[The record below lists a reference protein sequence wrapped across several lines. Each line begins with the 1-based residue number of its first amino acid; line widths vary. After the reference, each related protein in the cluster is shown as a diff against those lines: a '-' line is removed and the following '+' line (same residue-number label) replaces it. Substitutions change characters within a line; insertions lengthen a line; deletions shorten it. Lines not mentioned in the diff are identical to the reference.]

1 MKKRAS
7 GVLMHITSLPGK
19 QGVGTFGQ
27 EAYDFVDFLVETD
40 QTYWQILPLTTT
52 SYGDSPYQSFSAT
65 AGNTHLI
72 DLELLSEQGYLDKKD
87 FETVNFGDDLES
99 VDYARIFELRRP
111 ILEKA
116 VKAFLSQKENVEA
129 LAEFEKDTSWLQDFA
144 DFMAIK
150 EFFDNKALQEWD
162 DKAVVR
168 REEKALETYR
178 AKLKDAILYHK
189 VTQYFFYQQW
199 AKLKAYANEN
209 GIEIIGD
216 MPIYVSA
223 DSVEVWTMPDLFKVD
238 SDKNPLCIAGVPADE
253 FSDDGQLWGNPIYDW
268 KNHAKTNYA
277 WWVYRIQEGFK
288 LYDLLRIDHF
298 KGFSDYWEI
307 RGDYETAND
316 GSWEPGPGRA
326 LFDVVKDEL
335 GDLPI
340 IAENLGYIDAKAEQ
354 LLTDT
359 AFPGMKILEFGFY
372 DTEGKSI
379 DAPHNCNK
387 NSVAYTGTHDNEVI
401 NGWYDNLTDEQKAFV
416 NAYTHRSDDEPIA
429 QAMLRTLFA
438 TVSDVAIATMQDL
451 LDKPAD
457 SRMNIPNTVG
467 GNWQWRMLKEDLTDE
482 RKAFL
487 KDITA
492 LYCRKNTFKTTIKE
506 EKETKND
513 N

>member
-7 GVLMHITSLPGK
+7 GVLMHITSLLGK

-27 EAYDFVDFLVETD
+27 GAYDFVDFLVETD

-65 AGNTHLI
+65 VGNTYLI

-116 VKAFLSQKENVEA
+116 VKTFLSQKENVEA

-354 LLTDT
+354 LLMMDT

-387 NSVAYTGTHDNEVI
+387 NSVAYAGTHDNKVI
-401 NGWYDNLTDEQKAFV
+401 NGWYDNLTDEQKSFV

-429 QAMLRTLFA
+429 QAMLRT
-438 TVSDVAIATMQDL
+438 
-451 LDKPAD
+451 
-457 SRMNIPNTVG
+457 
-467 GNWQWRMLKEDLTDE
+467 
-482 RKAFL
+482 
-487 KDITA
+487 
-492 LYCRKNTFKTTIKE
+492 
-506 EKETKND
+506 
-513 N
+513 

>member
-1 MKKRAS
+1 MVKRAS
-7 GVLMHITSLPGK
+7 GVLMHITSLPN
-19 QGVGTFGQ
+19 QFGVGTFGKS
-27 EAYDFVDFLVETD
+27 AYDFVDFLEETD

-52 SYGDSPYQSFSAT
+52 SYGDSPYQSFSAI
-65 AGNTHLI
+65 AGNTHFI
-72 DLELLSEQGYLDKKD
+72 DFDLLASAGYLRESDYAAID
-87 FETVNFGDDLES
+87 FGDDPEK
-99 VDYARIFELRRP
+99 VDYERIYTTRRP

-116 VKAFLSQKENVEA
+116 VIAFLQEESNRERLAQFEEKATWLANY
-129 LAEFEKDTSWLQDFA
+129 AEF
-144 DFMAIK
+144 MALK
-150 EFFDNKALQEWD
+150 EHFGNKALTEWD
-162 DKAVVR
+162 DINVIKRDPETLAIY
-168 REEKALETYR
+168 RE
-178 AKLKDAILYHK
+178 KLKDKILFHK
-189 VTQYFFYQQW
+189 IVQYFFDQQW
-199 AKLKAYANEN
+199 YQLKKYANAK
-209 GIEIIGD
+209 GIKIIGD

-223 DSVEVWTMPDLFKVD
+223 DSVEVWVMPELFKLD
-238 SDKNPLCIAGVPADE
+238 ENRRPTAIAGVPADE
-253 FSDDGQLWGNPIYDW
+253 FSDDGQLWGNPIYNW
-268 KNHAKTNYA
+268 SEHQKTHYA
-277 WWVYRIQEGFK
+277 WWIERIKAGVTM
-288 LYDLLRIDHF
+288 YDVLRIDHF

-307 RGDYETAND
+307 RGDYKTAND
-316 GSWEPGPGRA
+316 GSWQPGPGRD

-416 NAYTHRSDDEPIA
+416 NAYTHRSDDELIT

-451 LDKPAD
+451 LDKSAD
-457 SRMNIPNTVG
+457 SRMNTPNTLG

-492 LYCRKNTFKTTIKE
+492 LYCRKNTFKTTTKE

>member
-19 QGVGTFGQ
+19 QGVGTFGL

-116 VKAFLSQKENVEA
+116 VKAFLSQKENIEA

-144 DFMAIK
+144 DFIAIK

-199 AKLKAYANEN
+199 AKLKAYANEMVLKLLV
-209 GIEIIGD
+209 ICQFMFQLIVLK
-216 MPIYVSA
+216 Y
-223 DSVEVWTMPDLFKVD
+223 
-238 SDKNPLCIAGVPADE
+238 
-253 FSDDGQLWGNPIYDW
+253 GQCL
-268 KNHAKTNYA
+268 
-277 WWVYRIQEGFK
+277 
-288 LYDLLRIDHF
+288 
-298 KGFSDYWEI
+298 
-307 RGDYETAND
+307 
-316 GSWEPGPGRA
+316 
-326 LFDVVKDEL
+326 
-335 GDLPI
+335 
-340 IAENLGYIDAKAEQ
+340 
-354 LLTDT
+354 
-359 AFPGMKILEFGFY
+359 
-372 DTEGKSI
+372 
-379 DAPHNCNK
+379 
-387 NSVAYTGTHDNEVI
+387 NSS
-401 NGWYDNLTDEQKAFV
+401 K
-416 NAYTHRSDDEPIA
+416 
-429 QAMLRTLFA
+429 
-438 TVSDVAIATMQDL
+438 
-451 LDKPAD
+451 
-457 SRMNIPNTVG
+457 
-467 GNWQWRMLKEDLTDE
+467 
-482 RKAFL
+482 
-487 KDITA
+487 
-492 LYCRKNTFKTTIKE
+492 
-506 EKETKND
+506 
-513 N
+513 

>member
-116 VKAFLSQKENVEA
+116 VKAFLSQKENIEA

-144 DFMAIK
+144 DFIAIK

-223 DSVEVWTMPDLFKVD
+223 DSVEVWTMPELFKVD
-238 SDKNPLCIAGVPADE
+238 SDKNPICIAGVPADE

-298 KGFSDYWEI
+298 KGRSE
-307 RGDYETAND
+307 
-316 GSWEPGPGRA
+316 S
-326 LFDVVKDEL
+326 VV
-335 GDLPI
+335 
-340 IAENLGYIDAKAEQ
+340 
-354 LLTDT
+354 
-359 AFPGMKILEFGFY
+359 
-372 DTEGKSI
+372 
-379 DAPHNCNK
+379 
-387 NSVAYTGTHDNEVI
+387 
-401 NGWYDNLTDEQKAFV
+401 
-416 NAYTHRSDDEPIA
+416 
-429 QAMLRTLFA
+429 
-438 TVSDVAIATMQDL
+438 
-451 LDKPAD
+451 
-457 SRMNIPNTVG
+457 
-467 GNWQWRMLKEDLTDE
+467 
-482 RKAFL
+482 
-487 KDITA
+487 
-492 LYCRKNTFKTTIKE
+492 
-506 EKETKND
+506 
-513 N
+513 

>member
-116 VKAFLSQKENVEA
+116 VKAFLSQKENI
-129 LAEFEKDTSWLQDFA
+129 EFEKDTSWLQDFA
-144 DFMAIK
+144 DFIAIK

-223 DSVEVWTMPDLFKVD
+223 DSVEVWTMPELFKVD
-238 SDKNPLCIAGVPADE
+238 SDKNPICIAGVPADE

-326 LFDVVKDEL
+326 LFDVVKDKL

-340 IAENLGYIDAKAEQ
+340 IAENLGYIDEKAEQ

-401 NGWYDNLTDEQKAFV
+401 NGWYDNLTAEQKAFV
-416 NAYTHRSDDEPIA
+416 NAYTHRSDDEPIT
-429 QAMLRTLFA
+429 QAMLRTLFV

-492 LYCRKNTFKTTIKE
+492 LYCRKNTFKTITKE
-506 EKETKND
+506 EKATKND

>member
-116 VKAFLSQKENVEA
+116 VKAFLSQKENIEA

-144 DFMAIK
+144 DFIAIK

-223 DSVEVWTMPDLFKVD
+223 DSVEVWTMPELFKVD
-238 SDKNPLCIAGVPADE
+238 SDKNPICIAGVPADE
-253 FSDDGQLWGNPIYDW
+253 FSDDGQLWEIQFMIGKIMLRQITLGGFTVFKKASNCMTFFVLTISKASQIIGKSVVTTKQQMTVVGNQVQDVLYLMLS
-268 KNHAKTNYA
+268 KTNL
-277 WWVYRIQEGFK
+277 VTFRLSLKTLVTSTKK
-288 LYDLLRIDHF
+288 L
-298 KGFSDYWEI
+298 
-307 RGDYETAND
+307 
-316 GSWEPGPGRA
+316 
-326 LFDVVKDEL
+326 
-335 GDLPI
+335 
-340 IAENLGYIDAKAEQ
+340 
-354 LLTDT
+354 
-359 AFPGMKILEFGFY
+359 
-372 DTEGKSI
+372 
-379 DAPHNCNK
+379 
-387 NSVAYTGTHDNEVI
+387 NSY
-401 NGWYDNLTDEQKAFV
+401 
-416 NAYTHRSDDEPIA
+416 
-429 QAMLRTLFA
+429 
-438 TVSDVAIATMQDL
+438 
-451 LDKPAD
+451 
-457 SRMNIPNTVG
+457 
-467 GNWQWRMLKEDLTDE
+467 
-482 RKAFL
+482 
-487 KDITA
+487 
-492 LYCRKNTFKTTIKE
+492 
-506 EKETKND
+506 
-513 N
+513 

>member
-1 MKKRAS
+1 
-7 GVLMHITSLPGK
+7 
-19 QGVGTFGQ
+19 
-27 EAYDFVDFLVETD
+27 
-40 QTYWQILPLTTT
+40 
-52 SYGDSPYQSFSAT
+52 
-65 AGNTHLI
+65 
-72 DLELLSEQGYLDKKD
+72 
-87 FETVNFGDDLES
+87 
-99 VDYARIFELRRP
+99 
-111 ILEKA
+111 
-116 VKAFLSQKENVEA
+116 
-129 LAEFEKDTSWLQDFA
+129 
-144 DFMAIK
+144 
-150 EFFDNKALQEWD
+150 
-162 DKAVVR
+162 
-168 REEKALETYR
+168 
-178 AKLKDAILYHK
+178 
-189 VTQYFFYQQW
+189 
-199 AKLKAYANEN
+199 
-209 GIEIIGD
+209 

-223 DSVEVWTMPDLFKVD
+223 DSVEVWTMPELFKVD
-238 SDKNPLCIAGVPADE
+238 SDKKTLCIAGVPADE

>member
-116 VKAFLSQKENVEA
+116 VKAFLSQKENIEA

-144 DFMAIK
+144 DFIAIK

-223 DSVEVWTMPDLFKVD
+223 DSVEVWTMPELFKVD
-238 SDKNPLCIAGVPADE
+238 SDKKTLCIAGVPADE

-359 AFPGMKILEFGFY
+359 AFPGMKILEFGFN

-457 SRMNIPNTVG
+457 SRLNIPNTVG
-467 GNWQWRMLKEDLTDE
+467 GNCNGVCLK
-482 RKAFL
+482 K
-487 KDITA
+487 I
-492 LYCRKNTFKTTIKE
+492 
-506 EKETKND
+506 
-513 N
+513 

>member
-1 MKKRAS
+1 
-7 GVLMHITSLPGK
+7 
-19 QGVGTFGQ
+19 
-27 EAYDFVDFLVETD
+27 
-40 QTYWQILPLTTT
+40 
-52 SYGDSPYQSFSAT
+52 
-65 AGNTHLI
+65 
-72 DLELLSEQGYLDKKD
+72 
-87 FETVNFGDDLES
+87 
-99 VDYARIFELRRP
+99 
-111 ILEKA
+111 
-116 VKAFLSQKENVEA
+116 
-129 LAEFEKDTSWLQDFA
+129 
-144 DFMAIK
+144 
-150 EFFDNKALQEWD
+150 
-162 DKAVVR
+162 
-168 REEKALETYR
+168 
-178 AKLKDAILYHK
+178 
-189 VTQYFFYQQW
+189 
-199 AKLKAYANEN
+199 
-209 GIEIIGD
+209 

-223 DSVEVWTMPDLFKVD
+223 DSVEVWTMPELFKVD
-238 SDKNPLCIAGVPADE
+238 SDKNPICIAGVPADE

-326 LFDVVKDEL
+326 LFDVVKDKL

-340 IAENLGYIDAKAEQ
+340 IAENLGYIDEKAEQ

-401 NGWYDNLTDEQKAFV
+401 NGWYDNLTAEQKAFV
-416 NAYTHRSDDEPIA
+416 NAYTHRSDDEPIT
-429 QAMLRTLFA
+429 QAMLRTLFV

-492 LYCRKNTFKTTIKE
+492 LYCRKNTFKTITKE
-506 EKETKND
+506 EKATKND